1 MDASILLLENP
12 DKFVG
17 GDITLFTTPST
28 TNADPIYENWFIAST
43 PNNEIIKK
51 WIVEVE
57 KALKNPEVYIESS
70 SEYNKKLVNNPE
82 YLICHLALRNIYD
95 NHKDIFKNGKYIDS
109 NTTAF
114 YEHNKYSWKDVAINA
129 FKDFSIHPE
138 RLMIKFISVDR
149 NYINE
154 VEIPAVLIA

>member
-1 MDASILLLENP
+1 MENP

-17 GDITLFTTPST
+17 GDVTLFTTPST
-28 TNADPIYENWFIAST
+28 TNADPVYENWFIAST
-43 PNNEIIKK
+43 RHNEIIKK

-57 KALKNPEVYIESS
+57 KAIKDPGAYLASS
-70 SEYNKKLVNNPE
+70 SEYNRKLVNSPE

-95 NHKDIFKNGKYIDS
+95 KHKNLFKNGKYHDS

-114 YEHNKYSWKDVAINA
+114 YEHNKYDWKDVGMNA

-138 RLMIKFISVDR
+138 RLMIKLRGSDR
-149 NYINE
+149 RSANQNE
-154 VEIPAVLIA
+154 VEVPEILIA